1 MLNTVEEVDK
11 WFERMVKPHE
21 ELAFWMGG
29 RMTEVLVPMVKQ
41 LDAILFSMDER
52 EHLALIDYFISRC
65 YNCQL
70 HTSTG
75 LRIKE
80 IIEPLTS
87 DRVFPVYINLFVK
100 KYTFTQDK

>member
-1 MLNTVEEVDK
+1 MLGTVEEVDK
-11 WFERMVKPHE
+11 WFDQMVKPADE
-21 ELAFWMGG
+21 GVFWMGG
-29 RMTEVLVPMVKQ
+29 RLTEVLIPMVRE

-65 YNCQL
+65 YNCRL
-70 HTSTG
+70 HTSSG

-80 IIEPLTS
+80 IIEPLQS

-100 KYTFTQDK
+100 KYTLTQEK